1 MIHTFAGGVPTT
13 GQAVST
19 AISSSSARDTGT
31 TTANIASVASGI
43 ASVASSVA
51 THLRST
57 GGGATTTAGGHT
69 TTTTAGIALVLSNI
83 EHVTVLGLLATVG
96 GGNVV
101 DFVELQSWATF
112 DAGGKIAGYTTT
124 TTAGIAPG

>member
-1 MIHTFAGGVPTT
+1 MVHTFAGGVPTT
-13 GQAVST
+13 GQAVGT
-19 AISSSSARDTGT
+19 AISSGSARDTGT

-43 ASVASSVA
+43 A

-57 GGGATTTAGGHT
+57 GGGAPTTAGGHT